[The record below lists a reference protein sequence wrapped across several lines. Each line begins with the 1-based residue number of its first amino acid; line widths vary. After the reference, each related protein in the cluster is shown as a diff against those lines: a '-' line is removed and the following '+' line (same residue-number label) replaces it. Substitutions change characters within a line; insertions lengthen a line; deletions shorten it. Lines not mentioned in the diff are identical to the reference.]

1 MFEGVL
7 YGSILAEDLLKAKLS
22 LKDEPKAL
30 IKMKVS
36 GKLVSLIKGKKKGTP
51 ILSLESLDKV
61 YELALEAEKS

>member
-7 YGSILAEDLLKAKLS
+7 YGSILAEDLLKVKLS

-36 GKLVSLIKGKKKGTP
+36 GKPVSLIKGRKKGTP

>member
-7 YGSILAEDLLKAKLS
+7 YGSVLVEDLLKARLS

-36 GKLVSLIKGKKKGTP
+36 GRPISLIRGRRGKS

-61 YELALEAEKS
+61 YELALEMEKS